1 MTEVEV
7 RFEPIYGGTRVVL
20 EHRGWDAL
28 PPAVAAAGVA
38 NVQKGEPVLLAW
50 FAEYIGK
57 EPR

>member
-1 MTEVEV
+1 M
-7 RFEPIYGGTRVVL
+7 L